1 MATNVFK
8 AKEVHIKFRDIPK
21 SKNIIVQYFHI
32 LSIIFYSHHRP

>member
-21 SKNIIVQYFHI
+21 SKKYNSSIFSYFRYYF
-32 LSIIFYSHHRP
+32 L